1 MSDTQSQENVI
12 DSNSSTASPGELL
25 SRQREQLGIP
35 LADAARALNL
45 RPAVVGGLEQDN
57 YQEIPVAAYRRGYL
71 RAYAKYLGMDDRLVL
86 EAYQAR
92 NGSIDTE
99 RKVSPVSTA
108 RPPSR
113 MGAWLFKLM
122 TLLVIAGLIAV
133 TVMWWQSRGGN
144 EPPGFGSTSTEDT
157 ANTSTAP
164 ADEPAEVA
172 QEPAPTDSSFTS
184 GDESATQPSNATNG
198 TPDAT
203 TAQGEVDAI
212 AGLDEPAPTT
222 DRSTAGNTAANGTE
236 SASTEQASTEQAGSE
251 QASSERVSNEQADA
265 EQAST
270 DQASNAESE
279 QSVATEQS
287 ASANVLALTFNEQS
301 WTEIFDATNQRVFV
315 GLQSPGTSATVEG
328 EPPFRLTV
336 GNATGVELRYLGE
349 EVDLPARAGANN
361 VARFTLG
368 E

>member
-12 DSNSSTASPGELL
+12 DSPNTSASPGELL
-25 SRQREQLGIP
+25 ARQREQLGIP

-45 RPAVVGGLEQDN
+45 RPAVVGGLEQDD

-71 RAYAKYLGMDDRLVL
+71 RSYAKYLGMDDRLVL

-92 NGSIDTE
+92 SGGSDTE
-99 RKVSPVSTA
+99 RQVTPVSTA

-113 MGAWLFKLM
+113 IGAWLFKLV
-122 TLLVIAGLIAV
+122 TLLVIVGLIAV

-144 EPPGFGSTSTEDT
+144 VTPSPT
-157 ANTSTAP
+157 A
-164 ADEPAEVA
+164 A
-172 QEPAPTDSSFTS
+172 QEQAPSDQADVDAVT
-184 GDESATQPSNATNG
+184 GLDESA
-198 TPDAT
+198 
-203 TAQGEVDAI
+203 
-212 AGLDEPAPTT
+212 LDSTT
-222 DRSTAGNTAANGTE
+222 DTASTADDSNEPSRPEQSSIEE
-236 SASTEQASTEQAGSE
+236 SDTDSE
-251 QASSERVSNEQADA
+251 QNAAA
-265 EQAST
+265 EQTA
-270 DQASNAESE
+270 N
-279 QSVATEQS
+279 
-287 ASANVLALTFNEQS
+287 ANVLELTFNEQS

-315 GLQSPGTSATVEG
+315 GLQTPGTSTTVEG

-336 GNATGVELRYLGE
+336 GNATGVELRYQGE

>member
-1 MSDTQSQENVI
+1 MSDTHSLENP
-12 DSNSSTASPGELL
+12 NNTSPGELL
-25 SRQREQLGIP
+25 ARQREQLGIP

-45 RPAVVGGLEQDN
+45 RPAVVAGLEQDD

-71 RAYAKYLGMDDRLVL
+71 RSYAKYLGMDDRLVL
-86 EAYQAR
+86 EAYQAQ

-99 RKVSPVSTA
+99 RKVIPVSTA

-113 MGAWLFKLM
+113 IGAWLFKLV
-122 TLLVIAGLIAV
+122 TLLVIVGLIAV

-144 EPPGFGSTSTEDT
+144 EPPGFGSTPTEET
-157 ANTSTAP
+157 AN
-164 ADEPAEVA
+164 
-172 QEPAPTDSSFTS
+172 APTEPDDDAADPESENSSSFTN
-184 GDESATQPSNATNG
+184 GDESTTLQSDAARVTPTISQDQTSHTQDDT
-198 TPDAT
+198 DAS
-203 TAQGEVDAI
+203 
-212 AGLDEPAPTT
+212 AGLNDSISDSDSGADAESDEVS
-222 DRSTAGNTAANGTE
+222 STGQNESESDGTE
-236 SASTEQASTEQAGSE
+236 SEQTAAAG
-251 QASSERVSNEQADA
+251 Q
-265 EQAST
+265 
-270 DQASNAESE
+270 NAN
-279 QSVATEQS
+279 
-287 ASANVLALTFNEQS
+287 ANLLELTFNEQS

-315 GLQSPGTSATVEG
+315 GLQTPGTSTSVEG

>member
-1 MSDTQSQENVI
+1 MSDIQSQENII
-12 DSNSSTASPGELL
+12 DRPATSASPGELL
-25 SRQREQLGIP
+25 ARQREQLGIP

-45 RPAVVGGLEQDN
+45 RPAVVAGLEQDD

-86 EAYQAR
+86 EAYQAH

-99 RKVSPVSTA
+99 RKVASVSTA

-113 MGAWLFKLM
+113 IGAWLFKLV
-122 TLLVIAGLIAV
+122 TLLVIVGLIAV

-144 EPPGFGSTSTEDT
+144 EPPGFGSTSPEET
-157 ANTSTAP
+157 ATDSAEP
-164 ADEPAEVA
+164 ADEPAEA
-172 QEPAPTDSSFTS
+172 EEESAAANSSFTN
-184 GDESATQPSNATNG
+184 GNESATLPSNATSV
-198 TPDAT
+198 TPTAEQDQAPSAQDDAD
-203 TAQGEVDAI
+203 VI
-212 AGLDEPAPTT
+212 AGLDEPILDSDNGNP
-222 DRSTAGNTAANGTE
+222 STAAVSDE
-236 SASTEQASTEQAGSE
+236 QSSPEQDSTEQSSAEPSSVEQSGTNSE
-251 QASSERVSNEQADA
+251 QAAAA
-265 EQAST
+265 EQT
-270 DQASNAESE
+270 SN
-279 QSVATEQS
+279 
-287 ASANVLALTFNEQS
+287 ANVLELTFNEQS

-315 GLQSPGTSATVEG
+315 GLQTPGTSTTVEG

-336 GNATGVELRYLGE
+336 GNATGVELRYQGE